1 MTHLRHFREPTLPS
15 FSIGSSTA
23 EKVIQT
29 QHTLTIQEGESATF
43 YCKYETSWSYYY
55 TLYWYKQLPSG
66 EIIFLIYQDESKPNA
81 QQGRLSLD
89 FQKAIKFISL
99 TISPLKLT
107 DSAMYFC
114 AWGSPTVIKIIVEDE
129 QKPKL
134 HKGRHLPWGLGKTR
148 EPPTGRRQECGSPV
162 EPP

>member
-15 FSIGSSTA
+15 FSTGSSTA

-29 QHTLTIQEGESATF
+29 QRTVTMQEGESATF
-43 YCKYETSWSYYY
+43 YCKYETSWSNYY

-66 EIIFLIYQDESKPNA
+66 EMIFLIYQDENKPNA
-81 QQGRLSLD
+81 EQGRLSLD

-114 AWGSPTVIKIIVEDE
+114 ALGSPTVIKIIVEDE
-129 QKPKL
+129 QKPSSIKADTCP
-134 HKGRHLPWGLGKTR
+134 GA
-148 EPPTGRRQECGSPV
+148 QEKPV
-162 EPP
+162 SH